1 MILEKHLFYA
11 KAEQRLYLPTE
22 CSCLNRLLR
31 AFIHVTLAACM
42 HCRSNNIN
50 PLKTKFLIDKRLSLG
65 NNYSRLSTLDGTCC
79 NTY

>member
-31 AFIHVTLAACM
+31 AFIHVTLAAWDPM
-42 HCRSNNIN
+42 
-50 PLKTKFLIDKRLSLG
+50 T
-65 NNYSRLSTLDGTCC
+65 
-79 NTY
+79 